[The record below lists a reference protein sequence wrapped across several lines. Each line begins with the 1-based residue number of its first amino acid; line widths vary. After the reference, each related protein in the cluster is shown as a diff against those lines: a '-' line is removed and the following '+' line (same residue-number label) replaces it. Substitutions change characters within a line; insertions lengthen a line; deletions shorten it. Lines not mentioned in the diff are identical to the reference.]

1 MRNRDSGW
9 YRAYRDEESGSYRI
23 DVYGDIGEASWW
35 DDEDTSMSAS
45 KFSGLVKEAGGSPID
60 LHVNSG
66 GGSVFDAVAMMSAL
80 SEYSAPVTA
89 YVDGIAASAASVL
102 LAAADSV
109 RVAENAFV
117 MIHNASTFA
126 MGNSGDLR
134 KQADLLDTVDSMIA
148 GVYAKRSSGAKT
160 EEDFAAAM
168 RDTTWFD
175 AQAAVEWGIADEVF
189 ETVRA
194 RPGAVETEDRATLRA
209 LDSASPQVAAHFK
222 AIPAAQDRGGLEKG
236 GDVGQEPGASAQ
248 ERVLVANGQIFR
260 TIE

>member
-175 AQAAVEWGIADEVF
+175 AQTAVEWGIADEVF

-209 LDSASPQVAAHFK
+209 LDSASPQVAAHFT
-222 AIPAAQDRGGLEKG
+222 ANSAAGDRGVLDGDG
-236 GDVGQEPGASAQ
+236 GGQEPEAGAQ
-248 ERVLVANGQIFR
+248 ERVLVANGRIFKV
-260 TIE
+260 IE